1 MPGRNGSPRSGRA
14 FERLCQR
21 LARRLQSVALVET
34 SRDWLEKGAR
44 FGHFTK
50 GVLYGLIGALSLR
63 VAIGDGGQVAGQ
75 REAVEMVQQ
84 QPFGVVLLVAIAI
97 GLFGYAVWR
106 VLEGVKGAGRRG
118 GDGNGT
124 AHRVGAVASGLVN
137 GSLAVAVLQMALGSG
152 SSSGGAQ
159 SWVGKLL
166 EQPFGAVVLGAVG
179 AAIVLAGLVQ
189 FYKAYTKRF
198 LEDFRYNAMSPKE
211 RRWITRAGQVGYSA
225 RGVVFPIV
233 GYGLLRAALDQNPGQ
248 ARDTRQ
254 ALLEIASSGNGQLLL
269 GLVAVGLLA
278 FGLFMVASARYRAIT
293 T

>member
-1 MPGRNGSPRSGRA
+1 
-14 FERLCQR
+14 
-21 LARRLQSVALVET
+21 LARRLQINPPVEN

-63 VAIGDGGQVAGQ
+63 VAIGSGGEVAGQ
-75 REAVEMVQQ
+75 QEAAQVVQR
-84 QPFGVVLLVAIAI
+84 QPFGVVLLIAIAI

-106 VLEGVKGAGRRG
+106 LIEGVKGTPRKG
-118 GDGNGT
+118 GEGKGM
-124 AHRVGAVASGLVN
+124 AHRATSVASALVN
-137 GSLAVAVLQMALGSG
+137 GSLAVAVLQMALGDG
-152 SSSGGAQ
+152 GGGGAS

-166 EQPFGAVVLGAVG
+166 EQPFGAVLLGLIG
-179 AAIVLAGLVQ
+179 AAIVAAGFVQ
-189 FYKAYTKRF
+189 FYKAYTKAF
-198 LEDFRYNAMSPKE
+198 LEDFRYNAMSPRE

-233 GYGLLRAALDQNPGQ
+233 GYGLLRAALDQNPGE
-248 ARDTRQ
+248 ARDTRE
-254 ALLEIASSGNGQLLL
+254 ALLEIASSSNGQLLL

-293 T
+293 M